1 MDSSSVEAGD
11 LTGAFR
17 TYVGVDLD
25 TAVEIIYRRALRL
38 SEGEAQA
45 AQDLTQD
52 VLAKIVSDL
61 RAGTLAPVVEPRPWL
76 RTLVNNQFI
85 QQHRSETR
93 VKRGGTQR
101 IDSLDCHC
109 ENGLEPPS
117 PVPDPAD
124 TVADRD
130 LRMRLRAAI
139 NDLPPDL
146 RLWSS

>member
-1 MDSSSVEAGD
+1 MESSSVEAGD

-25 TAVEIIYRRALRL
+25 TAVEIIYRRAVRL

-85 QQHRSETR
+85 QHLGSAAEWR
-93 VKRGGTQR
+93 
-101 IDSLDCHC
+101 
-109 ENGLEPPS
+109 
-117 PVPDPAD
+117 
-124 TVADRD
+124 ADRRIRG
-130 LRMRLRAAI
+130 LTCGNVSVSSGRACI
-139 NDLPPDL
+139 
-146 RLWSS
+146 